1 LSRTRERI
9 SGKRRGHRK
18 KGGGK
23 TASRVSVVPE
33 TLDAARCSRLLP
45 AVYFEGAALE
55 AGGGEALPASVVALV
70 SVVGDTAAGG
80 ASPPQPATIPA
91 AVEIPR
97 AATMANVYPK
107 RM

>member
-1 LSRTRERI
+1 MFAI
-9 SGKRRGHRK
+9 
-18 KGGGK
+18 
-23 TASRVSVVPE
+23 
-33 TLDAARCSRLLP
+33 ARD
-45 AVYFEGAALE
+45 YFEGVASV
-55 AGGGEALPASVVALV
+55 AGVAALPASAVALV

-80 ASPPQPATIPA
+80 ASPPQPAMIPA